1 MHALP
6 FAAFL
11 FVAPATLPVTA
22 PVVAP
27 SEATIIL
34 PVVDPSA
41 QTPVAPMAAPVEY
54 SDEYKLRAKI
64 HKIGSFAMLP
74 LAVTEYAL
82 GTSVYNGNTG
92 NKGLHIATGV
102 GISSLFAVNTVT
114 GLWNLWEG
122 RNDENGRTKR
132 FAHALLMLASDAGF
146 VATFAT
152 APEGRSNTTDQR
164 NTHRT
169 MALTSLALGTAGYL
183 LMLIGK

>member
-74 LAVTEYAL
+74 LAIHGLVLGFEGNAL
-82 GTSVYNGNTG
+82 DKSETLLGNLEALPH
-92 NKGLHIATGV
+92 GLIKNMDAYRQV
-102 GISSLFAVNTVT
+102 AEDAFTVKT
-114 GLWNLWEG
+114 
-122 RNDENGRTKR
+122 
-132 FAHALLMLASDAGF
+132 
-146 VATFAT
+146 
-152 APEGRSNTTDQR
+152 
-164 NTHRT
+164 
-169 MALTSLALGTAGYL
+169 
-183 LMLIGK
+183 